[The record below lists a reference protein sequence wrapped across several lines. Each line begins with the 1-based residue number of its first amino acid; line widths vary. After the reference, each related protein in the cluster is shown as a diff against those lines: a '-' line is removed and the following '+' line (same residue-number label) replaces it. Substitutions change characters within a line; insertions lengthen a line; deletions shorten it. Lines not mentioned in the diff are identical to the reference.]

1 MCTVPTSRLM
11 TVSQEAAV
19 VNAAGRA
26 GPARDEVR
34 LRDRLLR
41 GVHRADRR
49 AEHQVVPDSAE
60 RAAGTAVT
68 TVEGASATTGPRFSM
83 TRARTRHPGSP
94 DSHPSGRAAAPA
106 PLQRHGD

>member
-1 MCTVPTSRLM
+1 M

-83 TRARTRHPGSP
+83 TRARTRHPGP
-94 DSHPSGRAAAPA
+94 LTPIRPGVLPRLHRFKDMGMGRG
-106 PLQRHGD
+106 LR